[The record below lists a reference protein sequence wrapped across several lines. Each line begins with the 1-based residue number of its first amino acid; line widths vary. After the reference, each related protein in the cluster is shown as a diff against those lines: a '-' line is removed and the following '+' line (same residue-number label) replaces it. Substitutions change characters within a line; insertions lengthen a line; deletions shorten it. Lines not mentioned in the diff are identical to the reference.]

1 MGQSMIPRRI
11 STILAWPKT
20 LGFIEVRNNRFFLRN
35 NFNSDLPVFQ
45 INDITQPLLP
55 NTGDLIEYEE
65 ISERTNKASEIISYY
80 KDLTKAERSNNAHI
94 KLVNLVA
101 ERIRNYGGIPKCNQL
116 IDLAVKLD
124 QNYFFEMKSITHR
137 NVKNQIRKG
146 LSQLYEYRYLQN
158 KHDAILILVIENPLN
173 TTNQWVINYM
183 ENDRGIYLIWDGK
196 DNLFGSE
203 KSRSGLRFLNLN

>member
-124 QNYFFEMKSITHR
+124 QNYFF
-137 NVKNQIRKG
+137 
-146 LSQLYEYRYLQN
+146 
-158 KHDAILILVIENPLN
+158 
-173 TTNQWVINYM
+173 
-183 ENDRGIYLIWDGK
+183 
-196 DNLFGSE
+196 
-203 KSRSGLRFLNLN
+203 